1 MNSLK
6 LSWKNI
12 KYRPWRSGLA
22 VLLMASGLS
31 IVIVLILTQ
40 GQIDEKFR
48 NNLGDIDL
56 VVGAKGSP
64 LQLVLSSVY
73 HIDNPTGNIHQD
85 SCSFVSNHPF
95 VASSIPICIGDNFN
109 TYRIVG
115 TSLDYIEMYGGK
127 LASGKYWEEP
137 MQVVVGANVFEKFPN
152 KLKLGSRITGG
163 HGIGNDLLDE
173 HNHAHESSPYTV
185 VGILEPTGKVLD
197 NLVLCDYRS
206 SWIVHAGHGEEAS
219 FDLKTKEEVENKVE
233 PDSLTIVQDTGEI
246 TQNVQTVIDDSAE
259 ENELEDHGHDHHGH
273 DHHGHD
279 DHGHDHHGHHEKPLN
294 IDSVLTTIPESKKEI
309 TALLVK
315 YKNQRGQL
323 FIPNAVNRNSSLIAA
338 DPDIERDR
346 MLKLVD
352 SGIQT
357 ANLMGYFVLI
367 ISAISVFIA
376 LYSSLKD
383 RGYEIAL
390 VRVQG
395 ATRLKVFGMIL
406 SEGLLLSLL
415 GYIFALLISHVGM
428 WVVSEIL
435 ENNYHYA
442 FNAWVFSRMEGY
454 LLVVAVVIG
463 LISALIPALKAYGT
477 DISSTLSK

>member
-1 MNSLK
+1 MNSLR

-40 GQIDEKFR
+40 GQIDEKFK
-48 NNLGDIDL
+48 NNLAEIDL

-73 HIDNPTGNIHQD
+73 HIDNPTGNIHLD
-85 SCSFVSNHPF
+85 SCAFVKDHPF
-95 VASSIPICIGDNFN
+95 VAGTIPISIGDNFN

-115 TSLDYIEMYGGK
+115 TTVDYITMYKAKLSSGK
-127 LASGKYWEEP
+127 LWDKP
-137 MQVVVGANVFEKFPN
+137 MQVVVGANVFEKYPN
-152 KLKLGSRITGG
+152 KLKLGKRITGG

-173 HNHAHESSPYTV
+173 HDHAHDASPYEV
-185 VGILEPTGKVLD
+185 VGILERTGRVLD
-197 NLVLCDYRS
+197 NLILCDYRS
-206 SWIVHAGHGEEAS
+206 SWIVHSGHGDQAS
-219 FDLKTKEEVENKVE
+219 FELKSKEDVESIKKKDSVE
-233 PDSLTIVQDTGEI
+233 MEGDSNLMVQKEI
-246 TQNVQTVIDDSAE
+246 EILDNESEEIEDSAQKT
-259 ENELEDHGHDHHGH
+259 NDHGHHHHHEHHGH
-273 DHHGHD
+273 NHSD
-279 DHGHDHHGHHEKPLN
+279 KPLN
-294 IDSVLTTIPESKKEI
+294 VDSILETIPENRKEI

-315 YKNQRGQL
+315 YKNQRAQL
-323 FIPNAVNRNSSLIAA
+323 FIPNAINRNSSLIAA

-357 ANLMGYFVLI
+357 ANLMGYFVLL

-376 LYSSLKD
+376 LFSSLKD

-390 VRVQG
+390 IRVQG
-395 ATRLKVFGMIL
+395 ASRFKVFGMIL
-406 SEGLLLSLL
+406 GEGLLLSLL
-415 GYIFALLISHVGM
+415 GYIFALIVSHLGM
-428 WVVSEIL
+428 WVVSGIL
-435 ENNYHYA
+435 ENNYHYD
-442 FNAWVFSRMEGY
+442 FNAWDFSLLEGY
-454 LLVVAVVIG
+454 LLLVALIIG
-463 LISALIPALKAYGT
+463 AISALIPAIKAYRT

>member
-173 HNHAHESSPYTV
+173 HDHAHESSPYTV

-246 TQNVQTVIDDSAE
+246 TQNVETVTEDSAE
-259 ENELEDHGHDHHGH
+259 ENEVEDHGHDHHGH
-273 DHHGHD
+273 DHHGHN
-279 DHGHDHHGHHEKPLN
+279 EKPLN
-294 IDSVLTTIPESKKEI
+294 VDSVLTAIPESKKEI

>member
-40 GQIDEKFR
+40 GQIDEKFK
-48 NNLGDIDL
+48 NNLAEIDL

-85 SCSFVSNHPF
+85 SCAFVKDHPF
-95 VASSIPICIGDNFN
+95 VAGSIPICVGDNFN

-115 TSLDYIEMYGGK
+115 TTKDYITMYEAKLSSGK
-127 LASGKYWEEP
+127 LWDKP
-137 MQVVVGANVFEKFPN
+137 MQVVVGANVFEKYPN
-152 KLKLGSRITGG
+152 KLKLGKRITGG

-173 HNHAHESSPYTV
+173 HDHAHDASPYEV
-185 VGILEPTGKVLD
+185 VGILERTGRVLD
-197 NLVLCDYRS
+197 NLILCDYRS
-206 SWIVHAGHGEEAS
+206 SWIVHSGHGDQAS
-219 FDLKTKEEVENKVE
+219 FELKSKEDVETSKRKDSVE
-233 PDSLTIVQDTGEI
+233 MEGDS
-246 TQNVQTVIDDSAE
+246 TVIVHEEIEILDNDSEEIEGPGLMADDHGHH
-259 ENELEDHGHDHHGH
+259 HGHDHHGH
-273 DHHGHD
+273 DH
-279 DHGHDHHGHHEKPLN
+279 KPLN
-294 IDSVLTTIPESKKEI
+294 VDSILKTIPESRKEI

-315 YKNQRGQL
+315 YKNQRAQL
-323 FIPNAVNRNSSLIAA
+323 FIPNAINRNSSLIAA

-357 ANLMGYFVLI
+357 ANLMGYFVLL

-376 LYSSLKD
+376 LFSSLKD

-390 VRVQG
+390 IRVQG
-395 ATRLKVFGMIL
+395 ASRFKVFGMIL
-406 SEGLLLSLL
+406 GEGLLLSLL
-415 GYIFALLISHVGM
+415 GYIFALIVSHLGM
-428 WVVSEIL
+428 WVVSGIL

-442 FNAWVFSRMEGY
+442 FNAWDFSLLEGY
-454 LLVVAVVIG
+454 LLLVALIIG
-463 LISALIPALKAYGT
+463 AISALIPAIKAYRT

>member
-40 GQIDEKFR
+40 GQIDEKFK
-48 NNLGDIDL
+48 NNLAEIDL

-85 SCSFVSNHPF
+85 SCSFVKDHPF
-95 VASSIPICIGDNFN
+95 VAGSIPICVGDNFN

-115 TSLDYIEMYGGK
+115 TTTDYITMYEAKLSSGK
-127 LASGKYWEEP
+127 LWDKP
-137 MQVVVGANVFEKFPN
+137 MQVVVGANVFEKYPN
-152 KLKLGSRITGG
+152 KLKLGKRITGG
-163 HGIGNDLLDE
+163 HGIGNELLDE
-173 HNHAHESSPYTV
+173 HDHAHDASPYEV
-185 VGILEPTGKVLD
+185 VGILERTGKVLD
-197 NLVLCDYRS
+197 NLLLCDYRS
-206 SWIVHAGHGEEAS
+206 SWIVHSGHGNEAS
-219 FDLKTKEEVENKVE
+219 FDLKSKEDVETSKRKDSVE
-233 PDSLTIVQDTGEI
+233 MEGDSTVIVQEEI
-246 TQNVQTVIDDSAE
+246 EILDNDSE
-259 ENELEDHGHDHHGH
+259 EIEGPGLKADDHGHHHDHDHHGH
-273 DHHGHD
+273 EHHGHD
-279 DHGHDHHGHHEKPLN
+279 HKPLN
-294 IDSVLTTIPESKKEI
+294 VDSILKTIPESRKEI

-315 YKNQRGQL
+315 YKNQRAQL
-323 FIPNAVNRNSSLIAA
+323 FIPNAINRNSSLIAA

-357 ANLMGYFVLI
+357 ANLMGYFVLL

-376 LYSSLKD
+376 LFSSLKD

-390 VRVQG
+390 IRVQG
-395 ATRLKVFGMIL
+395 ASRFKVFGMIL
-406 SEGLLLSLL
+406 GEGLLLSLL
-415 GYIFALLISHVGM
+415 GYIFALIVSHLGM
-428 WVVSEIL
+428 WVVSGIL

-442 FNAWVFSRMEGY
+442 FNAWDFSLLEGY
-454 LLVVAVVIG
+454 LLLVALIIG
-463 LISALIPALKAYGT
+463 AISALIPAIKAYRT